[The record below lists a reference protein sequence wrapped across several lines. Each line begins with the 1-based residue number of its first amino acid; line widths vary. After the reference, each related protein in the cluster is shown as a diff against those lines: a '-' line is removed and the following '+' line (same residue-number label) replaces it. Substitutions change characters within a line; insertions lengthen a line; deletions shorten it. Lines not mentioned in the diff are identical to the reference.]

1 MESDP
6 LHWSL
11 FSIPKWFKAS
21 VDGSAEVCHSRK
33 RDLTLC
39 HHCLWVSQSWI
50 THSFVFE
57 VCVPGGMRLLL
68 LHRQTSDTGKQLG
81 ETLKPVALWF
91 QWIKWW
97 SIHTGQDAATLQFN
111 PCSQAIRARAI
122 PQCSLLFAACSHW
135 YCSLGNDY
143 HAIKTN
149 VHSISPVLLEKL

>member
-33 RDLTLC
+33 RDLTQC
-39 HHCLWVSQSWI
+39 HHCLWVSQSWNAPLRSEFLVGWGYFWS
-50 THSFVFE
+50 TDS
-57 VCVPGGMRLLL
+57 P
-68 LHRQTSDTGKQLG
+68 QTQESSWG
-81 ETLKPVALWF
+81 EKLKPVALWF

-149 VHSISPVLLEKL
+149 VHSISTVLLEKL